1 MNLAWELCMKKLN
14 TRYKIAIVFFTMVWI
29 VLLTKIFV
37 LTIRS
42 HQYFETL
49 AQRNMTKK
57 EVLVPARGQILDRNG
72 EPLAI
77 NELGFSIS
85 FVPLLKNDA
94 LNEQIS
100 FIKSFFPSVNDA
112 DIIKTYKKQ
121 NSIYNHSP
129 IKIVDYIPYA
139 DMQKIYPQIIQNPN
153 ILIQPA
159 TKRLYPNNLSA
170 SHIIG
175 YVGSAD
181 ENDITKDPVS
191 KYTGIIGKTGL
202 EKEYNSFL
210 QGQIGYKIVAVNAF
224 NQELE
229 VLEEKKPQT
238 QNDLILSID
247 MKLQKIAD
255 EEFAG
260 KSGSVIVMDVHTGEI
275 LVAGSYPE
283 YNLNDFVGGIS
294 YKKWNALRED
304 IYNPLLNRFVNAL
317 YPPGSVVKMGVG
329 LALLEYAGIN
339 ENTKIDTPGYIELGG
354 RKFRDWK
361 ASGHGKS
368 DLLKALR
375 ESVDVYFYK
384 LSQNAGMTNIASV
397 LKEIGFGEKTGVDL
411 PNEFLGIVPDPE
423 WKMKRYGKMWYTG
436 DTVVTSIGQ
445 GAFLVTPMQ
454 IARYTA
460 LLASGK
466 LPTPHFAK
474 TFGKED
480 ANIEVKD
487 VLSDFQ
493 KSKLSVLQRGMY
505 EACST
510 PDGTAYSRTR
520 GSKVKIACKTG
531 TAQVVQIAQEI
542 KVRIKESDMEYFHR
556 SHGWITGFVPY
567 KNPKYAITILIEHGQ
582 SGGRGGP
589 ILVRMA
595 NALYDN
601 GYLK

>member
-1 MNLAWELCMKKLN
+1 MNLAWESCMKKLN
-14 TRYKIAIVFFTMVWI
+14 IRYKIAIGFFAIVWI

-57 EVLVPARGQILDRNG
+57 EVLIPARGQILDRNG

-85 FVPLLKNDA
+85 FVPLLKNDN
-94 LNEQIS
+94 LNEQIN
-100 FIKSFFPSVNDA
+100 FIQSFFPSVNGS
-112 DIIKTYKKQ
+112 DITKTYKKQ

-129 IKIVDYIPYA
+129 IKVVDYIPYA

-181 ENDITKDPVS
+181 ENDIVQDPVS

-229 VLEEKKPQT
+229 ILEEKKPQT

-361 ASGHGKS
+361 AAGHGKS

-411 PNEFLGIVPDPE
+411 PNEFVGIVPDPE
-423 WKMKRYGKMWYTG
+423 WKMKRYGRMWYTG

-480 ANIEVKD
+480 ANIEAKD

-493 KSKLSVLQRGMY
+493 KSKLGVLQKGMY

-510 PDGTAYSRTR
+510 PGGTAYSRTR

-567 KNPKYAITILIEHGQ
+567 RNPRYAITVLIEHGQ

>member
-1 MNLAWELCMKKLN
+1 MNLAWESYMKKLN
-14 TRYKIAIVFFTMVWI
+14 IRYKITIGFFAIVWI

-85 FVPLLKNDA
+85 FVPLLKNDN
-94 LNEQIS
+94 LNEQIN
-100 FIKSFFPSVNDA
+100 FIQSFFPSINGSDVT
-112 DIIKTYKKQ
+112 KTYKKQ

-129 IKIVDYIPYA
+129 IKVVDYIPYD

-181 ENDITKDPVS
+181 ENDITQDPVS

-317 YPPGSVVKMGVG
+317 YPPASVVKMGVG

-361 ASGHGKS
+361 AAGHGKS

-384 LSQNAGMTNIASV
+384 LSQNAGMTNIANV

-411 PNEFLGIVPDPE
+411 PNEFVGIVPDPE

-480 ANIEVKD
+480 ANIESKD

-493 KSKLSVLQRGMY
+493 KSKLGVLQKGMY

-510 PDGTAYSRTR
+510 PGGTAYSRTR

-556 SHGWITGFVPY
+556 SHAWITGFVPY
-567 KNPKYAITILIEHGQ
+567 RNPKYAITILIEHGQ

>member
-1 MNLAWELCMKKLN
+1 MKKLN
-14 TRYKIAIVFFTMVWI
+14 IKYKLIITFFAIVWA

-37 LTIRS
+37 LTIKS
-42 HQYFETL
+42 HQYFEQL

-57 EVLVPARGQILDRNG
+57 EILVPARGQILDRNG

-85 FVPLLKNDA
+85 FKPLLKNDN
-94 LNEQIS
+94 LNEQVN
-100 FIKSFFPSVNDA
+100 FIQGFFPWIDSEN
-112 DIIKTYKKQ
+112 IIKTYKKQ

-129 IKIVDYIPYA
+129 IKVVDYISYA
-139 DMQKIYPQIIQNPN
+139 DMQKIYPQIIQNTN

-181 ENDITKDPVS
+181 ENDILKDSVS

-202 EKEYNSFL
+202 EKQYNTFL
-210 QGQIGYKIVAVNAF
+210 QGQIGYKVVAVNAF

-229 VLEEKKPQT
+229 VLEESKPKT

-247 MKLQKIAD
+247 MKLQDIANK
-255 EEFAG
+255 EFEG
-260 KSGSVIVMDVHTGEI
+260 QTGSVIVMDVHTGEV

-329 LALLEYAGIN
+329 LAFLEYAGVN
-339 ENTKIDTPGYIELGG
+339 ENTKIDTPGYIEVGG

-361 ASGHGKS
+361 PTGHGKT
-368 DLLKALR
+368 DLVKALR

-384 LSQNAGMTNIASV
+384 LSQNAGMTNIANV
-397 LKEIGFGEKTGVDL
+397 LKELGFGEKTGIDI

-423 WKMKRYGKMWYTG
+423 WKMKRYGKIWYTG
-436 DTVVTSIGQ
+436 DTIVTSIGQ

-474 TFGKED
+474 ILGKED
-480 ANIEVKD
+480 FIEDPKD

-493 KSKLSVLQRGMY
+493 KSKLPVLQRGMY

-510 PDGTAYSRTR
+510 IGGTAYKRTI
-520 GSKVKIACKTG
+520 GAKVKLACKTG

-542 KVRIKESDMEYFHR
+542 KVRIKESDLEYFHR

-567 KNPKYAITILIEHGQ
+567 KNPKYAITVLLEHGQ

-589 ILVRMA
+589 ILVKMV